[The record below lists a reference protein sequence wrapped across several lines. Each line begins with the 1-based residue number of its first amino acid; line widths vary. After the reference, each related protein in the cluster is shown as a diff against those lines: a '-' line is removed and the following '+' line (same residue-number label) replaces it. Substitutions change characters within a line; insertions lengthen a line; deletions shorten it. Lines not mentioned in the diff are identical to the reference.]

1 MRGFRSK
8 SEQMNAF
15 ACHLL
20 PARNETDGKTS
31 AMPSQPTASQT
42 HRTATAS
49 KKGAAGSSPQRRYI
63 HARKTSATPVR
74 VEHARKFLLP
84 LTFVNV
90 EEHAHGMA
98 NRPVAAAV
106 RVADGAEP
114 HGHGRAT
121 DVGQAKLRGQR
132 AVARDGRRELPAVI
146 GVHNVQKR
154 MAVEPLD
161 VIGSVAQ
168 MLIKESLLAYVTVRL
183 SSSNPST
190 TPTA

>member
-1 MRGFRSK
+1 
-8 SEQMNAF
+8 
-15 ACHLL
+15 
-20 PARNETDGKTS
+20 
-31 AMPSQPTASQT
+31 
-42 HRTATAS
+42 
-49 KKGAAGSSPQRRYI
+49 
-63 HARKTSATPVR
+63 
-74 VEHARKFLLP
+74 
-84 LTFVNV
+84 
-90 EEHAHGMA
+90 MA
-98 NRPVAAAV
+98 DRPVAAAV

-114 HGHGRAT
+114 HGHGRAP

-146 GVHNVQKR
+146 GVHDVQKR